1 MPELTA
7 DEYCRDGI
15 SLAGLLYFEQT
26 LAHLITPKMTTSDV
40 CCSLIKPLTTALGW
54 RCVAECVDPAPDR
67 RWYKH
72 EYVNDTTKET
82 LQCGFGLPDR
92 APPGTTSL
100 CQLYRKVAICIKHCH
115 CIFDVNIPR

>member
-15 SLAGLLYFEQT
+15 SLAGLLYFVQT
-26 LAHLITPKMTTSDV
+26 LAHLITPEMTTSDV
-40 CCSLIKPLTTALGW
+40 CCAIIKPLTTAPGW
-54 RCVAECVDPAPDR
+54 ECRPTCTDTRPDR

-72 EYVNDTTKET
+72 EYVNGATRET
-82 LQCGFGLPDR
+82 RQCGFGLPDA

-100 CQLYRKVAICIKHCH
+100 CELYRTVLTLTLCPTMAM
-115 CIFDVNIPR
+115 